1 MVAECAKDVPGA
13 TEQTP
18 LVEGVNAQ
26 LNKQKSG
33 VVQPASTYQWLL
45 GLRDVF
51 GIKLM
56 VMLVCSQHAIKGFQK
71 TFVDT
76 PTQYVLSGYNVAG
89 PRMQLF
95 GSVISLPWAM
105 KPLIGLWS
113 DLFPIFGYH
122 KAPYIV
128 LSALMGGCACL
139 AVGLVPQSLISVES
153 VVLCLFAIN
162 LQCSTTDLLCEAKYA
177 QKMRENPAHGPDLMS
192 FVWGG
197 LQASSLLAVVLV
209 GRIMSHWGNHF
220 PYVIAAI
227 PSAII
232 LIPTFMNYLEE
243 QKASAADLAKSRER
257 LMQQKE
263 ACVLCVIMFFSTILL
278 SVVGTIYED
287 PYLNATI
294 ALTVMF
300 VLLIMFSLVLSPVVA
315 KVNAFFLIQTSCS
328 LSVGGASFYFYTDT
342 PAQYPEGPHFSQFF
356 YVSVLGVVGGVCSL
370 IGVASYQQYMRDWS
384 YQKLLLWTNLA
395 LSVFSLSDCVL
406 FSRLNVRLGLPDH
419 AFVLGASV
427 CGAVVAQWMW
437 MPGVVILSQL
447 CPKGM
452 EATMYALLA
461 GCHNMGGSV
470 AANCGAAML
479 QYMKVTPSGANN
491 ESHQFDGLWSASLVS
506 TALPLLTVVLLPWLI
521 PNAKQTDTLIDDNDG
536 ATGGSLLKS
545 CLGERDKTSD
555 SHSRTV

>member
-1 MVAECAKDVPGA
+1 MADCAKDVPGA
-13 TEQTP
+13 SEQTP

-26 LNKQKSG
+26 LRKQKSG
-33 VVQPASTYQWLL
+33 LAQPSSTYEWLL
-45 GLRDVF
+45 GLREVF
-51 GIKLM
+51 GIKLL
-56 VMLVCSQHAIKGFQK
+56 VMLVCSQHGIKGFQK
-71 TFVDT
+71 TFIDT
-76 PTQYVLSGYNVAG
+76 PTQYILSGYNVPG

-105 KPLIGLWS
+105 KPLIGLVS

-122 KAPYIV
+122 KGPYIV
-128 LSALMGGCACL
+128 LSALMGGSACL
-139 AVGLVPQSLISVES
+139 AVGLVPQSMISVET
-153 VVLCLFAIN
+153 VVLCLFAVN
-162 LQCSTTDLLCEAKYA
+162 LQCSTTDLLNEAKYA
-177 QKMRENPAHGPDLMS
+177 EKMREKPAHGPDLMS

-197 LQASSLLAVVLV
+197 LQASSLIAVVMV

-227 PSAII
+227 PSAVI
-232 LIPTFMNYLEE
+232 LVPTLMNYLEE
-243 QKASAADLAKSRER
+243 HKASAAELAKSRER
-257 LMQQKE
+257 LLQQKE
-263 ACVLCVIMFFSTILL
+263 ACLLCVIMFASTILL
-278 SVVGTIYED
+278 SVVGTVYEN
-287 PYLNATI
+287 PYLNASI
-294 ALTVMF
+294 ALCIMF
-300 VLLIMFSLVLSPVVA
+300 VLLLSFSMVLSPVVA

-342 PAQYPEGPHFSQFF
+342 PAQFPEGPHFSQFF

-370 IGVASYQQYMRDWS
+370 IGVASYQQYMRNWS

-461 GCHNMGGSV
+461 GCHNMGASV
-470 AANCGAAML
+470 ASNCGAAML
-479 QYMKVTPSGANN
+479 QYMNVTPSGNNN
-491 ESHQFDGLWSASLVS
+491 ESHQFDRLWLASLISV
-506 TALPLLTVVLLPWLI
+506 ALPLLTLIVLPWLI
-521 PNAKQTDTLIDDNDG
+521 PDAKQTDLLIDDDAD
-536 ATGGSLLKS
+536 ATAGSLLKK
-545 CLGERDKTSD
+545 CIGEREKNSE
-555 SHSRTV
+555 SRAV